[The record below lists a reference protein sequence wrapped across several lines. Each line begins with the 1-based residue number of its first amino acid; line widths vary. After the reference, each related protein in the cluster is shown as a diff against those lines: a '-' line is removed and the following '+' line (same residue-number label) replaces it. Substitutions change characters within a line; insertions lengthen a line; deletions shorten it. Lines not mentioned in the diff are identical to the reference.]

1 MKHLYVHVPFCL
13 RRCSYCDFAVQP
25 TRRPP
30 NEVWLQAVTDELR
43 LARDLEGWPSQLR
56 LSTVYVGGGTPSLLD
71 PGALAKLRAQ
81 LEQMGSIQADVEWTV
96 EANPESFTLELARD
110 WRAAGVNRISLG
122 VQSFHAPALR
132 WMGRLHGA
140 RGARAAMSTA
150 REAGFD
156 NVSVDLIFGLPDRLK
171 REWTKDLEQAMQ
183 LEPDHISLYG
193 LTAEPGAAL
202 GRWVREGRATMPPE
216 ETYADE
222 YLRAAEVLAA
232 AGFEHYE
239 VSNFARPGR
248 ESRHNRAYWTGSA
261 YLGLGPGAH
270 SYQPPHRFWNVR
282 DWGIYQQRIA
292 AGQLARDARETVTGP
307 DQLLERL
314 WLGLRTREGADLPE
328 RTESLEGMLRQWQAA
343 GWARLENA
351 RVRLT
356 PAGWL
361 LLDKLA
367 VELDAAGSA

>member
-1 MKHLYVHVPFCL
+1 
-13 RRCSYCDFAVQP
+13 
-25 TRRPP
+25 
-30 NEVWLQAVTDELR
+30 
-43 LARDLEGWPSQLR
+43 
-56 LSTVYVGGGTPSLLD
+56 
-71 PGALAKLRAQ
+71 
-81 LEQMGSIQADVEWTV
+81 
-96 EANPESFTLELARD
+96 
-110 WRAAGVNRISLG
+110 
-122 VQSFHAPALR
+122 
-132 WMGRLHGA
+132 MGRLHGA